1 MEPLRLH
8 CIRLVL
14 VFLVCPAA
22 AVAQSAVGARPVR
35 LDASLE
41 ADLMANVDGGLRT
54 DGSGV
59 LLGTLTVE
67 ADGAA
72 LLGVRGLRAH
82 LTVLGALGDGPST
95 YVGDIQGPSN
105 IAAPAGIFPF
115 EAWLQQNLAADRLSL
130 LAGLYDVNSEFDVL
144 ESAGLFLNSS
154 FGIGPDFALS
164 GDNGPSTFPA
174 TGLGFRAAAVVGG
187 SVRLRAAIVDGTPGD
202 PTSAGAFDPWL
213 RPGDGALLVAE
224 VAVGGA
230 PLGGTDPGASER
242 ARAERAGRG
251 ATGPPSKVAIGAWRY
266 AGRAGAESTCCGVYL
281 LAETRIVTDRDDPA
295 RTVAVFGRAG
305 HAPRGQ
311 SAVSRYVGLG
321 LTATSPLGRGDELGL
336 GVALAWPDATYLA
349 AAGFPDDRDEPEQ
362 VLELSYKARLTDGL
376 FLQPDLQYVA
386 HPAGHPSSEHALL
399 VSLRVG
405 LTR

>member
-1 MEPLRLH
+1 MHRILALAL
-8 CIRLVL
+8 LVG
-14 VFLVCPAA
+14 PAA
-22 AVAQSAVGARPVR
+22 AVGQSAQSPDNPRPVR
-35 LDASLE
+35 LDAALE

-67 ADGAA
+67 ADGSA

-82 LTVLGALGDGPST
+82 LTVLGALGQGPSA

-115 EAWLQQNLAADRLSL
+115 EAWVQQNLAADKLSF

-174 TGLGFRAAAVVGG
+174 TGLGLRAAAVVGG
-187 SVRLRAAIVDGTPGD
+187 AVRVRAAAVDGTPGD
-202 PTSAGAFDPWL
+202 PTSTSTFDPWL

-230 PLGGTDPGASER
+230 HWGGTDPGTPSR

-251 ATGPPSKVAIGAWRY
+251 ATGLPSKVALGAWRY
-266 AGRAGAESTCCGVYL
+266 AGRGGAESRCCGVYV
-281 LAETRIVTDRDDPA
+281 LAETRVITDRNDPA
-295 RTVAVFGRAG
+295 RTLAVFGRAG

-311 SAVSRYVGLG
+311 STVSRYVGLG
-321 LTATSPLGRGDELGL
+321 VTATSPLGRDDELGL
-336 GVALAWPDATYLA
+336 GLALAWPDATYLA
-349 AAGFPDDRDEPEQ
+349 AAGFPDDRNEPEQ
-362 VLELSYKARLTDGL
+362 VLELSYQVRLSDGL

-405 LTR
+405 LSR